1 MQLFFGWP
9 VLQDYISRDK
19 KLVEAHHGK
28 AIRASYGKAFLL
40 VVPVYPRIL
49 EIL

>member
-19 KLVEAHHGK
+19 RLVEAHHGK
-28 AIRASYGKAFLL
+28 LWKAFLP
-40 VVPVYPRIL
+40 VVPVYPQLL

>member
-19 KLVEAHHGK
+19 RLVEAHHGK
-28 AIRASYGKAFLL
+28 AIRQAMEAFLP
-40 VVPVYPRIL
+40 VVPVYPQLL